1 MHATPP
7 LLSPFRLLSMWRAR
21 LLALAGALMLAACA
35 GFGLTAPRVTV
46 ADLEGLPS
54 KGLEMRF
61 LLRLRVQN
69 PNATNIDYD
78 GLTLDLKL
86 AGKAVASGVTNTK
99 GTLPRYGETM
109 VEIPVTVST
118 FNLLRQAWGL
128 TEGKGLDKGD
138 GQGVPYELHGQIGTA
153 LGRIPFD
160 QKGTLNLPR

>member
-1 MHATPP
+1 MHAIPSSLP
-7 LLSPFRLLSMWRAR
+7 SLRLSAWRAR
-21 LLALAGALMLAACA
+21 LLALAGALLLAACA

-69 PNATNIDYD
+69 PNATDLDYD
-78 GLTLDLKL
+78 GLNLELKL
-86 AGKAVASGVTNTK
+86 AGKGVASGVTNAK

-118 FNLLRQAWGL
+118 FNLLKQAWGMA
-128 TEGKGLDKGD
+128 EGKGLDKGD

>member
-1 MHATPP
+1 MLWAWRG
-7 LLSPFRLLSMWRAR
+7 RLLT
-21 LLALAGALMLAACA
+21 LVGALLLAACA
-35 GFGLTAPRVTV
+35 GFGLAAPRVTV

-69 PNATNIDYD
+69 PNATDIDYD

-86 AGKAVASGVTNTK
+86 AGKAVASGVTNAK

-118 FNLLRQAWGL
+118 INLLKQAWGL
-128 TEGKGLDKGD
+128 AEGKGLDKGD
-138 GQGVPYELHGQIGTA
+138 GQGVPYELHGQIGTG
-153 LGRIPFD
+153 LGRVPFE